1 MSVLNE
7 PVLVLNKAWNP
18 IGTYTVRTAFKQV
31 FADKAK
37 IVDPLD
43 SSLHDFESWVLLP
56 LIAGEAFVHT
66 YSSGFRAPEIIVLE
80 SDGKFGRRDKL
91 AFSRRNLMKR
101 DGHTCQ
107 YCGKSPTT
115 DKLTIDHVMPKSRGG
130 KSLWHNCVMACLPCN
145 FVKANRT
152 PDEAGMKL
160 RVKPFEPKW
169 TPVFKVAPTKFKPSW
184 KHFINEKS
192 LG

>member
-7 PVLVLNKAWNP
+7 PVLVLNKGWNP

-37 IVDPLD
+37 IVDP
-43 SSLHDFESWVLLP
+43 SSCEIHDFESWVKLP
-56 LIAGEAFVHT
+56 IIEGHLTIQT
-66 YSSGFRAPEIIVLE
+66 YNSGFRAPEVIVLE

-107 YCGKSPTT
+107 YCGKSPSTE
-115 DKLTIDHVMPKSRGG
+115 KLTIDHIVPKSRGG
-130 KSLWHNCVMACLPCN
+130 KSLWNNCVMACLPCN
-145 FVKANRT
+145 FAKANRT

-160 RVKPFEPKW
+160 RIKPFEPKW
-169 TPVFKVAPTKFKPSW
+169 TPVFKVAPSKFKASW
-184 KHFINEKS
+184 GQFIGDK
-192 LG
+192 LMA